1 MVSNKKNSNNKMDSK
16 DEEDDI
22 PKITPLY
29 SKILVTTDKN
39 WDNKVVIRSTLEEI
53 SQQIGCII
61 LREGR
66 GTKCIRPVCYKFG
79 IRNISYIADWAKF
92 GYKAGVLRNEEMIEK
107 GNPSLV
113 IIFHNW
119 IEYGTGIDHLIFLCK
134 KTRIPYLIY
143 SEHNSSF
150 LVECRGCGDY
160 FNIEEVNDYR
170 EYCDSTCHLKVHIAP
185 YEEMLEELGIMKWV
199 DEEDSATNKI
209 CPDIDRAK
217 QVVRNSY
224 DVKLQEKL
232 SSSIKFATESSS
244 DRETKYI
251 TKELSKLAYA
261 EKRRNLKNMTT
272 AELEDSDSDSEE
284 CTFLKKNGKKCT
296 NQRMAGTKYCGIS
309 SHSSHKIKECPSRT
323 RLRKRLGIPQ

>member
-134 KTRIPYLIY
+134 LIAYLSVIPAIKSAITL
-143 SEHNSSF
+143 SLFSF
-150 LVECRGCGDY
+150 L
-160 FNIEEVNDYR
+160 NNL
-170 EYCDSTCHLKVHIAP
+170 SL
-185 YEEMLEELGIMKWV
+185 
-199 DEEDSATNKI
+199 I
-209 CPDIDRAK
+209 C
-217 QVVRNSY
+217 
-224 DVKLQEKL
+224 LL
-232 SSSIKFATESSS
+232 WFFIK
-244 DRETKYI
+244 
-251 TKELSKLAYA
+251 
-261 EKRRNLKNMTT
+261 
-272 AELEDSDSDSEE
+272 
-284 CTFLKKNGKKCT
+284 
-296 NQRMAGTKYCGIS
+296 
-309 SHSSHKIKECPSRT
+309 
-323 RLRKRLGIPQ
+323 